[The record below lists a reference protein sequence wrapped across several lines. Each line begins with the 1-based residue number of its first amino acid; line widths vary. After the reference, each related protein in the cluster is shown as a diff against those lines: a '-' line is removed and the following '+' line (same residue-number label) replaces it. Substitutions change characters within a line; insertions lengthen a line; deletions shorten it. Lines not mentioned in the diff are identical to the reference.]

1 MGLVLEQGMADPEWV
16 DSGTKLVHGLDL
28 LGLRLPVQVLGTALF
43 DGVTTITPS
52 VRYLSVLCWT
62 IYVYGKARR
71 PDSWEDF
78 TEFAARVEAA
88 VAVGNMLVDDTI
100 VGIIGATEA
109 RKVAGAEDD
118 PIALRKLVSQLAT
131 SIYSNPSEQLG
142 LTQSRGD
149 SFPGLTRERGLALA
163 GLFADDVQSTALG
176 QQLSKG
182 SAPESVARNVLE
194 EFGQI
199 VTFNRIPDAETAV
212 LIEAILPRN
221 PRPKERPRLQTYACL
236 LALAEQLGAIPRE
249 RDLFDEVETL
259 ERTLPEIFE
268 GVLDGWVRY
277 RVRDLIAYVHEVAFR
292 EIVVTLKQESER
304 QSGAIKASQVLERL
318 RASADDQTEALKD
331 LLLVGPGEDVRALS
345 FRTLNERCINA
356 FGSDVSERGGLR
368 RSDGRLRESR
378 IIEIAASAGAG
389 VLALVPVS
397 WSLAVW
403 RSEPWEDYSEESF
416 EGGTAGWSRIGLFE
430 VIRPAV
436 RRYLE
441 EDWSL
446 QDVIA
451 DLAYRTAEQH
461 LDIAWSR
468 MATDSAHD
476 VAVFLSDADSWHA
489 RGRDFSPGRTASR
502 ILQATNWLR
511 QLGLLDDDGLT
522 PAGRDVLNRCL
533 ETMKSWETL

>member
-1 MGLVLEQGMADPEWV
+1 MGLALEKRMPDPEWV
-16 DSGTKLVHGLDL
+16 YSGANPVHGLDL
-28 LGLRLPVQVLGTALF
+28 LGLRLPVQVLGNALF

-62 IYVYGKARR
+62 IHVYGNARR

-88 VAVGNMLVDDTI
+88 VAVGNMLVEDTI

-109 RKVAGAEDD
+109 RKLAGAEDD

-142 LTQSRGD
+142 LTVSRGD
-149 SFPGLTRERGLALA
+149 SFPGLTRERGLVLA
-163 GLFADDVQSTALG
+163 GVFSDSAMSTALG
-176 QQLSKG
+176 LELSKG
-182 SAPESVARNVLE
+182 SAPESVARNALE

-199 VTFNRIPDAETAV
+199 VAFDRIPDAETEV
-212 LIEAILPRN
+212 LIEAILPRA
-221 PRPKERPRLQTYACL
+221 PRPEDRPRLQTYTCL
-236 LALAEQLGAIPRE
+236 LALAEQLGAIPKE
-249 RDLFDEVETL
+249 RDLFNEAETL
-259 ERTLPEIFE
+259 DRTLPEVFE
-268 GVLDGWVRY
+268 SVLDGWLRY
-277 RVRDLIAYVHEVAFR
+277 RVRDLIAYIHEVAFR
-292 EIVVTLKQESER
+292 EIVVTLQEESKR
-304 QSGAIKASQVLERL
+304 LSGAIKASQVVKLL
-318 RASADDQTEALKD
+318 MASADDQTEALKD
-331 LLLVGPGEDVRALS
+331 LLLVGSGEHVRALS

-356 FGSDVSERGGLR
+356 FGSSVSQRGLQRG
-368 RSDGRLRESR
+368 DGQLRESR
-378 IIEIAASAGAG
+378 IIEIAAGASAG
-389 VLALVPVS
+389 VLAMVPVS

-403 RSEPWEDYSEESF
+403 RSDSWEDYSEDSF

-436 RRYLE
+436 QRYLE

-451 DLAYRTAEQH
+451 DLTYRTAEQH

-468 MATDSAHD
+468 MATDSARD

-489 RGRDFSPGRTASR
+489 RSRDFSPGRTASR
-502 ILQATNWLR
+502 ISQATNWLR
-511 QLGLLDDDGLT
+511 QLGLLDDGLT
-522 PAGRDVLNRCL
+522 PAGKDMLERCL
-533 ETMKSWETL
+533 ETMQSWETS

>member
-1 MGLVLEQGMADPEWV
+1 MGLALEKRMPDPEWV
-16 DSGTKLVHGLDL
+16 YSGANPVHGLDL
-28 LGLRLPVQVLGTALF
+28 LGLRLPVQVLGNALF

-62 IYVYGKARR
+62 IHVYGNARR

-88 VAVGNMLVDDTI
+88 VAVGNMLVEDTI

-109 RKVAGAEDD
+109 RKLAGAEDD

-142 LTQSRGD
+142 LTVSRGD
-149 SFPGLTRERGLALA
+149 SFPGLTRERGLVLA
-163 GLFADDVQSTALG
+163 GVFSDSAMSTALG
-176 QQLSKG
+176 LELSKG
-182 SAPESVARNVLE
+182 SAPESVARSALE

-199 VTFNRIPDAETAV
+199 VAFDRISDAETEV
-212 LIEAILPRN
+212 LIEAILPRA
-221 PRPKERPRLQTYACL
+221 PRPEDRPRLQTYTCL
-236 LALAEQLGAIPRE
+236 LALAEQLGAIPKE
-249 RDLFDEVETL
+249 RDLFNEAETL
-259 ERTLPEIFE
+259 DRTLPEVFE
-268 GVLDGWVRY
+268 SVLDGWLRY
-277 RVRDLIAYVHEVAFR
+277 RVRDLIAYIHEVAFR
-292 EIVVTLKQESER
+292 EIVVTLQEESKR
-304 QSGAIKASQVLERL
+304 LSGAIKASQVVKLL
-318 RASADDQTEALKD
+318 MASADDQTEALKD
-331 LLLVGPGEDVRALS
+331 LLLVGSGEHVRALS

-356 FGSDVSERGGLR
+356 FGSSVSQRGLQRG
-368 RSDGRLRESR
+368 DGQLRESR
-378 IIEIAASAGAG
+378 IIEIAASASAG
-389 VLALVPVS
+389 VLAMVPVS

-403 RSEPWEDYSEESF
+403 RSDSWEDYSEDSF

-436 RRYLE
+436 QRYLE

-451 DLAYRTAEQH
+451 DLTYRTAEQH

-468 MATDSAHD
+468 MATDSARD

-489 RGRDFSPGRTASR
+489 RSRDFSPGRTASR
-502 ILQATNWLR
+502 ISQATNWLR
-511 QLGLLDDDGLT
+511 QLGLLDDGLT
-522 PAGRDVLNRCL
+522 PAGKDMLERCL
-533 ETMKSWETL
+533 ETMQSWETS

>member
-1 MGLVLEQGMADPEWV
+1 MPDPEWV
-16 DSGTKLVHGLDL
+16 YSGANPVHGLDL
-28 LGLRLPVQVLGTALF
+28 LGLRLPVQVLGNALF

-62 IYVYGKARR
+62 IHVYGNARR

-88 VAVGNMLVDDTI
+88 VAVGNMLVEDTI

-109 RKVAGAEDD
+109 RKLAGAEDD

-142 LTQSRGD
+142 LTVSRGD
-149 SFPGLTRERGLALA
+149 SFPGLTRERGLVLA
-163 GLFADDVQSTALG
+163 GVFSDSAMSTALG
-176 QQLSKG
+176 LELSKG
-182 SAPESVARNVLE
+182 SAPESVARSALE

-199 VTFNRIPDAETAV
+199 VAFDRISDAETEV
-212 LIEAILPRN
+212 LIEAILPRA
-221 PRPKERPRLQTYACL
+221 PRPEERPRLQTYTCL
-236 LALAEQLGAIPRE
+236 LALAEQLGAIPKE
-249 RDLFDEVETL
+249 RDLFNEAETL
-259 ERTLPEIFE
+259 DRTLPEVFE
-268 GVLDGWVRY
+268 SVLDGWLRY
-277 RVRDLIAYVHEVAFR
+277 RVRDLIAYIHEVAFR
-292 EIVVTLKQESER
+292 EIVVTLQEESKR
-304 QSGAIKASQVLERL
+304 LSGAIKASQVVKLL
-318 RASADDQTEALKD
+318 MASADDQTEALKD
-331 LLLVGPGEDVRALS
+331 LLLVGSGEHVRALS

-356 FGSDVSERGGLR
+356 FGSSVSQRGLQRG
-368 RSDGRLRESR
+368 DGQLRESR
-378 IIEIAASAGAG
+378 IIEIAASASAG
-389 VLALVPVS
+389 VLAMVPVS

-403 RSEPWEDYSEESF
+403 RSDSWEDYSEDSF

-436 RRYLE
+436 QRYLE

-451 DLAYRTAEQH
+451 DLTYRTAEQH

-468 MATDSAHD
+468 MATDSARD

-489 RGRDFSPGRTASR
+489 RSRDFSPGRTASR
-502 ILQATNWLR
+502 ISQATNWLR
-511 QLGLLDDDGLT
+511 QLGLLDDGLT
-522 PAGRDVLNRCL
+522 PAGKDMLERCL
-533 ETMKSWETL
+533 ETMQSWETS

>member
-1 MGLVLEQGMADPEWV
+1 MGLALEKRMPDPEWV
-16 DSGTKLVHGLDL
+16 YSGANPVHGLDL
-28 LGLRLPVQVLGTALF
+28 LGLRLPVQVLGNALF

-62 IYVYGKARR
+62 IHVYGNARR

-88 VAVGNMLVDDTI
+88 VAVGNMLVEDTI

-109 RKVAGAEDD
+109 RKLAGAKDD

-142 LTQSRGD
+142 LTVSRGD
-149 SFPGLTRERGLALA
+149 SFPGLTRERGLVLA
-163 GLFADDVQSTALG
+163 GVFSDSAMSTALG
-176 QQLSKG
+176 LELSKG
-182 SAPESVARNVLE
+182 SAPESVARNALE

-199 VTFNRIPDAETAV
+199 VAFDRISDAETEV
-212 LIEAILPRN
+212 LIEAILPRA
-221 PRPKERPRLQTYACL
+221 PRPEDRPRLQTYTCL
-236 LALAEQLGAIPRE
+236 LALAEQLGAIPKE
-249 RDLFDEVETL
+249 RDLFNEAETL
-259 ERTLPEIFE
+259 DRTLPEVFE
-268 GVLDGWVRY
+268 SVLDGWLRY
-277 RVRDLIAYVHEVAFR
+277 RVRDLIAYIHEVAFR
-292 EIVVTLKQESER
+292 EIVVTLQEESKR
-304 QSGAIKASQVLERL
+304 LSGAIKASQVVKLL
-318 RASADDQTEALKD
+318 MASADDQTEALKD
-331 LLLVGPGEDVRALS
+331 LLLVGSGEHVRALS

-356 FGSDVSERGGLR
+356 FGSSVSQRGLQRG
-368 RSDGRLRESR
+368 DGQLRESR
-378 IIEIAASAGAG
+378 IIEIAASASAG
-389 VLALVPVS
+389 VLAMVPVS

-403 RSEPWEDYSEESF
+403 RSDSWEDYSEDSF

-436 RRYLE
+436 QRYLE

-451 DLAYRTAEQH
+451 DLTYRTAEQH

-468 MATDSAHD
+468 MATDSARD

-489 RGRDFSPGRTASR
+489 RSRDFSPGRTASR
-502 ILQATNWLR
+502 ISQATNWLR
-511 QLGLLDDDGLT
+511 QLGLLDDGLT
-522 PAGRDVLNRCL
+522 PAGKDMLERCL
-533 ETMKSWETL
+533 ETMQSWETS

>member
-1 MGLVLEQGMADPEWV
+1 MGLALEKRMPDPEWV
-16 DSGTKLVHGLDL
+16 YSGANPVHGLDL
-28 LGLRLPVQVLGTALF
+28 LGLRLPVQVLGNALF

-62 IYVYGKARR
+62 IHVYGNARR

-88 VAVGNMLVDDTI
+88 VAVGNMLVEDTI

-109 RKVAGAEDD
+109 RKLAGAKDD

-142 LTQSRGD
+142 LTVSRGD
-149 SFPGLTRERGLALA
+149 SFPGLTRERGLVLA
-163 GLFADDVQSTALG
+163 GVFSDSAMSTALG
-176 QQLSKG
+176 LELSKG
-182 SAPESVARNVLE
+182 SAPESVARNALE

-199 VTFNRIPDAETAV
+199 VAFDRISDAETEV
-212 LIEAILPRN
+212 LIEAILPRA
-221 PRPKERPRLQTYACL
+221 PRPEERPRLQTYTCL
-236 LALAEQLGAIPRE
+236 LALAEQLGAIPKE
-249 RDLFDEVETL
+249 RDLFNEAETL
-259 ERTLPEIFE
+259 DRTLPEVFE
-268 GVLDGWVRY
+268 SVLDGWLRY
-277 RVRDLIAYVHEVAFR
+277 RVRDLIAYIHEVAFR
-292 EIVVTLKQESER
+292 EIVVTLQEESKR
-304 QSGAIKASQVLERL
+304 LSGAIKASQVVKLL
-318 RASADDQTEALKD
+318 MASADDQTEALKD
-331 LLLVGPGEDVRALS
+331 LLLVGSGEHVRALS

-356 FGSDVSERGGLR
+356 FGSSVSQRGLQRG
-368 RSDGRLRESR
+368 DGQLRESR
-378 IIEIAASAGAG
+378 IIEIAASASAG
-389 VLALVPVS
+389 VLAMVPVS

-403 RSEPWEDYSEESF
+403 RSDSWEDYSEDSF

-436 RRYLE
+436 QRYLE

-451 DLAYRTAEQH
+451 DLTYRTAEQH

-468 MATDSAHD
+468 MATDSARD

-489 RGRDFSPGRTASR
+489 RSRDFSPGRTASR
-502 ILQATNWLR
+502 ISQATNWLR
-511 QLGLLDDDGLT
+511 QLGLLDDGLT
-522 PAGRDVLNRCL
+522 PAGKDMLERCL
-533 ETMKSWETL
+533 ETMQSWETS

>member
-1 MGLVLEQGMADPEWV
+1 MGLALEKRMPDPEWV
-16 DSGTKLVHGLDL
+16 YSGANPVHGLDL
-28 LGLRLPVQVLGTALF
+28 LGLRLPVQVLGNALF

-62 IYVYGKARR
+62 IHVYGNARR

-88 VAVGNMLVDDTI
+88 VAVGNMLVEDTI

-109 RKVAGAEDD
+109 RKLAGAEDD

-142 LTQSRGD
+142 LTVSRGD
-149 SFPGLTRERGLALA
+149 SFPGLTRERGLVLA
-163 GLFADDVQSTALG
+163 GVFSDSAMSTALG
-176 QQLSKG
+176 LELSKG
-182 SAPESVARNVLE
+182 SAPESVARNALE

-199 VTFNRIPDAETAV
+199 VAFDRIPDAETEV
-212 LIEAILPRN
+212 LIEAILPRA
-221 PRPKERPRLQTYACL
+221 PRPEERPRLQTYTCL
-236 LALAEQLGAIPRE
+236 LALAEQLGAIPKE
-249 RDLFDEVETL
+249 RDLFNEAETL
-259 ERTLPEIFE
+259 DRTLPEVFE
-268 GVLDGWVRY
+268 SVLDGWLRY
-277 RVRDLIAYVHEVAFR
+277 RVRDLIAYIHEVAFR
-292 EIVVTLKQESER
+292 EIVVTLQEESKR
-304 QSGAIKASQVLERL
+304 LSGAIKASQVVKLL
-318 RASADDQTEALKD
+318 MASADDQTEALKD
-331 LLLVGPGEDVRALS
+331 LLLVGSGEHVRALS

-356 FGSDVSERGGLR
+356 FGSSVSQRGLQRG
-368 RSDGRLRESR
+368 DGQLRESR
-378 IIEIAASAGAG
+378 IIEIAASASAG
-389 VLALVPVS
+389 VLAMVPVS

-403 RSEPWEDYSEESF
+403 RSDSWEDYSEDSF

-436 RRYLE
+436 QRYLE

-451 DLAYRTAEQH
+451 DLTYRTAEQH

-468 MATDSAHD
+468 MATDSARD

-489 RGRDFSPGRTASR
+489 RSRDFSPGRTASR
-502 ILQATNWLR
+502 ISQATNWLR
-511 QLGLLDDDGLT
+511 QLGLLDDGLT
-522 PAGRDVLNRCL
+522 PAGKDMLERCL
-533 ETMKSWETL
+533 ETMQSWETS

>member
-1 MGLVLEQGMADPEWV
+1 MGLALEKRMPDPEWV
-16 DSGTKLVHGLDL
+16 NSGANPVHGLDL
-28 LGLRLPVQVLGTALF
+28 LGLRLPVQVLGNALF
-43 DGVTTITPS
+43 NGVTTITPS

-62 IYVYGKARR
+62 IHVYGNARR

-109 RKVAGAEDD
+109 RKLAGAEDD

-142 LTQSRGD
+142 LTVSRGD
-149 SFPGLTRERGLALA
+149 SFPGLTRERGLVLA
-163 GLFADDVQSTALG
+163 GVFSDSAMSTALG
-176 QQLSKG
+176 LELSKG
-182 SAPESVARNVLE
+182 SAPESVARSALE

-199 VTFNRIPDAETAV
+199 VAFDRISDAETEV
-212 LIEAILPRN
+212 LIEAILPRA
-221 PRPKERPRLQTYACL
+221 PRPEERPRLQTYTCL
-236 LALAEQLGAIPRE
+236 LALAEQLGAIPKE
-249 RDLFDEVETL
+249 RDLFNEAETL
-259 ERTLPEIFE
+259 DRTLPEVFE
-268 GVLDGWVRY
+268 SVLDGWLRY
-277 RVRDLIAYVHEVAFR
+277 RVRDLIAYIHEVAFR
-292 EIVVTLKQESER
+292 EIVVTLQEESKR
-304 QSGAIKASQVLERL
+304 LSGAIKASQVVKLL
-318 RASADDQTEALKD
+318 MASADDQTEALKD
-331 LLLVGPGEDVRALS
+331 LLLVGSGEHVRALS

-356 FGSDVSERGGLR
+356 FGSSVSQRGLQRG
-368 RSDGRLRESR
+368 DGQLRESR
-378 IIEIAASAGAG
+378 IIEIAASASAG
-389 VLALVPVS
+389 VLAMVPVS

-403 RSEPWEDYSEESF
+403 RSDSWEDYSEDSF

-436 RRYLE
+436 QRYLE

-451 DLAYRTAEQH
+451 DLTYRTAEQH

-468 MATDSAHD
+468 MATDSARD

-489 RGRDFSPGRTASR
+489 RSRDFSPGRTASR
-502 ILQATNWLR
+502 ISQATNWLR
-511 QLGLLDDDGLT
+511 QLGLLDDGLT
-522 PAGRDVLNRCL
+522 PAGKDMLERCL
-533 ETMKSWETL
+533 ETMQSWETS

>member
-1 MGLVLEQGMADPEWV
+1 MGLALEKRMPDPEWLY
-16 DSGTKLVHGLDL
+16 SGANPVHGLDL
-28 LGLRLPVQVLGTALF
+28 LGLRLPVQVLGNALF

-62 IYVYGKARR
+62 IHVYGNARR

-109 RKVAGAEDD
+109 RKLAGAEDD

-142 LTQSRGD
+142 LTVSRGD
-149 SFPGLTRERGLALA
+149 SFPGLTRERGLVLA
-163 GLFADDVQSTALG
+163 GVFSDSAMSTALG
-176 QQLSKG
+176 LELSKG
-182 SAPESVARNVLE
+182 SAPESVARNALE

-199 VTFNRIPDAETAV
+199 VAFDRISDAETEV
-212 LIEAILPRN
+212 LIEAILPRA
-221 PRPKERPRLQTYACL
+221 PRPEERPRLQTYTCL
-236 LALAEQLGAIPRE
+236 LALAEQLGAIPKE
-249 RDLFDEVETL
+249 RDLFNEAETL
-259 ERTLPEIFE
+259 DRTLPEVFE
-268 GVLDGWVRY
+268 SVLDGWLRY
-277 RVRDLIAYVHEVAFR
+277 RVRDLIAYIHEVAFR
-292 EIVVTLKQESER
+292 EIVVTLQEESKR
-304 QSGAIKASQVLERL
+304 LSGAIKASQVVKLL
-318 RASADDQTEALKD
+318 MASADDQTEALKD
-331 LLLVGPGEDVRALS
+331 LLLVGSGEHVRALS

-356 FGSDVSERGGLR
+356 FGSSVSQRGLQRG
-368 RSDGRLRESR
+368 DGQLRESR
-378 IIEIAASAGAG
+378 IIEIAASASAG
-389 VLALVPVS
+389 VLAMVPVS

-403 RSEPWEDYSEESF
+403 RSDSWENYSEDSF

-436 RRYLE
+436 QRYLE

-451 DLAYRTAEQH
+451 DLTYRTAEQH

-468 MATDSAHD
+468 MATDSARD

-489 RGRDFSPGRTASR
+489 RSRDFSPGRTASR
-502 ILQATNWLR
+502 ISQATNWLR
-511 QLGLLDDDGLT
+511 QLGLLDDGLT
-522 PAGRDVLNRCL
+522 PAGKDMLERCL
-533 ETMKSWETL
+533 ETMQSWETS

>member
-1 MGLVLEQGMADPEWV
+1 MGLALEKRMPDPEWV
-16 DSGTKLVHGLDL
+16 YSGANPVHGLDL
-28 LGLRLPVQVLGTALF
+28 LGLRLPVQVLGNALF

-62 IYVYGKARR
+62 IHVYGNARR

-88 VAVGNMLVDDTI
+88 VAVGNMLVEDTI

-109 RKVAGAEDD
+109 RKLAGAKDD

-142 LTQSRGD
+142 LTVSRGD
-149 SFPGLTRERGLALA
+149 SFPGLTRERGLVLA
-163 GLFADDVQSTALG
+163 GVFSDSAMSTALG
-176 QQLSKG
+176 LELSKG
-182 SAPESVARNVLE
+182 SAPESVARSALE

-199 VTFNRIPDAETAV
+199 VAFDRISDAETEV
-212 LIEAILPRN
+212 LIEAILPRA
-221 PRPKERPRLQTYACL
+221 PRPEDRPRLQTYTCL
-236 LALAEQLGAIPRE
+236 LALAEQLGAIPKE
-249 RDLFDEVETL
+249 RDLFNEAETL
-259 ERTLPEIFE
+259 DRTLPEVFE
-268 GVLDGWVRY
+268 SVLDGWLRY
-277 RVRDLIAYVHEVAFR
+277 RVRDLIAYIHEVAFR
-292 EIVVTLKQESER
+292 EIVVTLQEESKR
-304 QSGAIKASQVLERL
+304 LSGAIKASQVVKLL
-318 RASADDQTEALKD
+318 MASADDQTEALKD
-331 LLLVGPGEDVRALS
+331 LLLVGSGEHVRALS

-356 FGSDVSERGGLR
+356 FGSSVSQRGLQRG
-368 RSDGRLRESR
+368 DGQLRESR
-378 IIEIAASAGAG
+378 IIEIAASASAG
-389 VLALVPVS
+389 VLAMVPVS

-403 RSEPWEDYSEESF
+403 RSDSWEDYSEDSF

-436 RRYLE
+436 QRYLE

-451 DLAYRTAEQH
+451 DLTYRTAEQH

-468 MATDSAHD
+468 MATDSARD

-489 RGRDFSPGRTASR
+489 RSRDFSPGRTASR
-502 ILQATNWLR
+502 ISQATNWLR
-511 QLGLLDDDGLT
+511 QLGLLDDGLT
-522 PAGRDVLNRCL
+522 PAGKDMLERCL
-533 ETMKSWETL
+533 ETMQSWETS